1 MSYEPHPNDRKVAGA
16 LDSLI
21 QDIMSG
27 NLVALGVCGYRS
39 NGDPVYFF
47 FDKTPPDRATLNPV
61 INKMVTLYQQR
72 AAFTGN
78 APENNR
84 SNAKH

>member
-27 NLVALGVCGYRS
+27 NLLALGVSGVRA

-47 FDKTPPDRATLNPV
+47 FDKSPPEKGTLNPV
-61 INKMVTLYQQR
+61 INKMVGLYQQR
-72 AAFTGN
+72 ASFAGN
-78 APENNR
+78 APENNK
-84 SNAKH
+84 SYGIH